1 MKEEQAKKI
10 NQRDEDLA
18 LVRRARRGDYRA
30 FDLLVIK
37 YQSRVVSVAFKYVKE
52 IQLAEDI
59 SQEAFIKAYRALDSF
74 REESA
79 FYTWIYRITAN
90 TAMNYLTSKTR
101 RNESNFTDLVKDE
114 NLQFEIPSADT
125 PEEILM
131 ADDLR
136 KIISKALTTLP
147 EETRTALSLREF
159 EGFNYE
165 EISKIMNCP
174 VGTVRSRIFRG
185 REALEEII
193 KPFLKDNM
201 GTKKYYE

>member
-114 NLQFEIPSADT
+114 SLQFEIPSADT

-136 KIISKALTTLP
+136 KIISKAW
-147 EETRTALSLREF
+147 S
-159 EGFNYE
+159 
-165 EISKIMNCP
+165 
-174 VGTVRSRIFRG
+174 
-185 REALEEII
+185 
-193 KPFLKDNM
+193 
-201 GTKKYYE
+201 